1 MDFSEGDREFSWVMV
16 TNTTEEPNALW
27 YCFYFLMKLFFTD
40 LVPCSWLI
48 DAHPQSQITG
58 IAWLDNNT
66 IVSVGQDCNS
76 RYWDIRNFPW
86 NWTNETLKGNSTK
99 SWWWL
104 IAITLLLSTTT
115 KIYYISTTTTS
126 VSQSV
131 FIFLSANAIRWSIFL
146 PIKSSKHHSLRINK

>member
-1 MDFSEGDREFSWVMV
+1 
-16 TNTTEEPNALW
+16 
-27 YCFYFLMKLFFTD
+27 
-40 LVPCSWLI
+40 LI

-86 NWTNETLKGNSTK
+86 NCWTNNGRLRGNSTK

-104 IAITLLLSTTT
+104 IAITLLL
-115 KIYYISTTTTS
+115 IYYYY
-126 VSQSV
+126 
-131 FIFLSANAIRWSIFL
+131 
-146 PIKSSKHHSLRINK
+146 